1 MVPEYNFIVDDASTN
16 YRLNVGGYSGTAG
29 TIYTY
34 VHIHSV
40 VVGYILRLNVQ
51 SHILYLTGDS
61 LAFHNSMPF
70 STYDRDND
78 RHTDDNCAEKYK
90 GGWWYNSCYHSNL
103 NGLYLPGQ
111 NNVSSANWGHFT
123 DMSASLKYIAMKMEL
138 Q

>member
-1 MVPEYNFIVDDASTN
+1 MVGLYISINIK
-16 YRLNVGGYSGTAG
+16 
-29 TIYTY
+29 TIYIYMYKT
-34 VHIHSV
+34 IF
-40 VVGYILRLNVQ
+40 
-51 SHILYLTGDS
+51 ILYLSGGDS

-78 RHTDDNCAEKYK
+78 RHTDDNCAEQYK

-111 NNVSSANWGHFT
+111 SNISSANWGHFT